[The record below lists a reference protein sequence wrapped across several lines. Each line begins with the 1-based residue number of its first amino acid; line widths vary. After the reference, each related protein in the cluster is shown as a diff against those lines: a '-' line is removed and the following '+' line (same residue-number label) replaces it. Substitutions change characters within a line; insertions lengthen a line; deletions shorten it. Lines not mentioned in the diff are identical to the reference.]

1 MSRMNRPRQ
10 ALGRLLA
17 GFAALAASG
26 LAGCGFTPL
35 YAVPGVTGGLSSI
48 AVNVQHGRTA
58 FLLAQ
63 DLEDD
68 LARDRSAAPLYR
80 LDLKVQEH
88 QYPRGLQVTGVATRY
103 ETHVTVTFQL
113 IELSSGK
120 TMSSGVEPIEVSYA
134 ASDQPYAGVAAQQDA
149 ESRAAATASDHIRTR
164 LAVYFAERDKH

>member
-1 MSRMNRPRQ
+1 MNRPRW

-17 GFAALAASG
+17 AFLAVSATS

-35 YAVPGVTGGLSSI
+35 YAVPGVTDGLSSI
-48 AVNVQHGRTA
+48 AVSAPHGRTA

-68 LARDRSAAPLYR
+68 LARNKNVAPLYR
-80 LDLKVQEH
+80 LDLKLQEH
-88 QYPRGLQVTGVATRY
+88 QYPRGLQVSGIATRY
-103 ETHVTVTFQL
+103 ETHVTVTFKL

-120 TMSSGVEPIEVSYA
+120 ELNSGIEPIEVSYA
-134 ASDQPYAGVAAQQDA
+134 SSDQPYAGVAAQQDA